1 MRFKIYSMRFIYLLV
16 FSLFSSFVF
25 SQYKNKDSNHIGISA
40 GVSQLSLFSDQ
51 FNATPGQGFIGGFS
65 LRGNYYNNW
74 QAVYGMHFSQSTF
87 SLESVTNKEI
97 DFTMEAVQI
106 YFCFSYRVI
115 ENHLNLEIGPI
126 LQVNGKLKIDK
137 DDELALLKDSPLVTA
152 EELTDITKINGNLYA
167 GITAGIKH
175 VRLHVSY
182 QYGFNNIMNNLN
194 KNNDLKTLNGEK
206 FKGNIGL
213 LSAMITVY
221 L

>member
-25 SQYKNKDSNHIGISA
+25 SQYNKKDSNHIGISA

-115 ENHLNLEIGPI
+115 ENHLNLEIGPV

-137 DDELALLKDSPLVTA
+137 EDELALLKDSPLVTA
-152 EELTDITKINGNLYA
+152 EDLTDITKINGNLYV
-167 GITAGIKH
+167 GLTAGIKH
-175 VRLHVSY
+175 VRFHVSY

>member
-1 MRFKIYSMRFIYLLV
+1 MRFIYLLV

-25 SQYKNKDSNHIGISA
+25 SQYNKKDSNHIGISA

-51 FNATPGQGFIGGFS
+51 FNATPRQGFIGGFS

-74 QAVYGMHFSQSTF
+74 QAIYGMHFSQSSF

-115 ENHLNLEIGPI
+115 ENHLNLEIGPV

-137 DDELALLKDSPLVTA
+137 EDELALLKDSPLVTA
-152 EELTDITKINGNLYA
+152 EDLTDITKINGNLYA
-167 GITAGIKH
+167 GLTAGIKH
-175 VRLHVSY
+175 VRFHVSY